1 MANEK
6 TTKIENNEERV
17 EVFVP
22 KTYTS
27 DDPNEYVI
35 INGREFL
42 LPRGETSVVP
52 LYVKK
57 ALDRKNRAM
66 SIQDKRS
73 ANLVE
78 KAKKPI

>member
-6 TTKIENNEERV
+6 TTKTVNNEERV
-17 EVFVP
+17 EVYVP
-22 KTYTS
+22 KTYAS
-27 DDPNEYVI
+27 DDPNEYLC
-35 INGREFL
+35 INGKEFL

-73 ANLVE
+73 AKLVE
-78 KAKKPI
+78 KAKNPI

>member
-6 TTKIENNEERV
+6 TTKNANEERV

-22 KTYTS
+22 KTYAQ
-27 DDPNEYVI
+27 DDPNEYLC

-42 LPRGETSVVP
+42 LPRGEYSKVP

-66 SIQDKRS
+66 TIQDKRGE
-73 ANLVE
+73 ALVE
-78 KAKKPI
+78 KAKNPI

>member
-6 TTKIENNEERV
+6 TIKNANEERV
-17 EVFVP
+17 EVFVE
-22 KTYTS
+22 KTYAS
-27 DDPNEYVI
+27 DDPNEYVC

-42 LPRGETSVVP
+42 MPKGEYSTVP

-57 ALDRKNRAM
+57 ALDRKRRAM

-78 KAKKPI
+78 KSKKPI